1 MPQKES
7 TKPSR
12 QLRHASGTQRARSG
26 RKPRRTSS
34 NHGNTTTAKDNKK
47 ESTANVSVSRA
58 EEMRRNVQE
67 VELAIQQLNELGL
80 GYDISYEF
88 EGYLQLLPCGPPR
101 IDTSLQP
108 DYEQLNEL
116 QIRDILY
123 RIKYCKFI
131 RQRRKNNEMNL
142 EDDHPLY
149 LLEEKLECL
158 EEDVTKMEGDQ
169 LLEYLH
175 KEGLLRQI
183 ENNDIFDWSF
193 LYLTVAGL
201 DDYQRLVPQNYGGYE
216 YDDWDTYREYFHSY
230 EIELEYLRYWKELLK
245 ELKWMEDYVLME
257 RPSLKWGKIC
267 TRGCYQAIKIASHF
281 SVITESL
288 ARGAYYDC
296 IDAMCLDI
304 IWYKELDGV
313 YFEIW
318 QRIRTIFRL
327 NNDKESFKE
336 ALNQV
341 YKSEKF
347 PLRHH
352 VMKDALDN
360 DCSEMEKEFCT
371 CTASISPEVTE
382 DKGREFIAYAI
393 RNQRGRPKFYAQ
405 YIEKKIEVAKA
416 LGVIPTVVIC

>member
-1 MPQKES
+1 M
-7 TKPSR
+7 
-12 QLRHASGTQRARSG
+12 
-26 RKPRRTSS
+26 
-34 NHGNTTTAKDNKK
+34 
-47 ESTANVSVSRA
+47 
-58 EEMRRNVQE
+58 
-67 VELAIQQLNELGL
+67 GL
-80 GYDISYEF
+80 GYDISYEEF
-88 EGYLQLLPCGPPR
+88 EGYLNLLPCQLPR

-108 DYEQLNEL
+108 DYQQLDEL
-116 QIRDILY
+116 QIRNILY
-123 RIKYCKFI
+123 RIKYCKFT
-131 RQRRKNNEMNL
+131 RQRHKNNEMNL

-158 EEDVTKMEGDQ
+158 EEDVTKMGGDQ

-193 LYLTVAGL
+193 LYHIAGL
-201 DDYQRLVPQNYGGYE
+201 NDYQRLVPQNYGGYE
-216 YDDWDTYREYFHSY
+216 YDDWDTYRGYFHSY

-245 ELKWMEDYVLME
+245 ELKWMEDYVLIK

-281 SVITESL
+281 SIITESL

-296 IDAMCLDI
+296 IDFMCLDI

-318 QRIRTIFRL
+318 QRITKL
-327 NNDKESFKE
+327 KESFKE

-371 CTASISPEVTE
+371 CTARITPEVTE
-382 DKGREFIAYAI
+382 DKGRELIAYAI

-416 LGVIPTVVIC
+416 IGVIPTEVIC